1 MIMKKL
7 FLFILIFLILSPLHS
22 QNVKFEWDFKLNRT
36 FTIDKY
42 TKQTVI
48 KNGTRV
54 RHHMIKDYV
63 VLIPVEKKGDYSYLK
78 GRYYSYKK
86 DLSKKSVFQ
95 LDSTYDLDFLMSRRG
110 RYKVP
115 DDKIMP
121 SVRDIPFF
129 PKVMISPGDLWVD
142 KGIEILEFKPP
153 LTLNFN
159 VNYQFVGF
167 EKKFNKKLAKI
178 VFSYIWNHVK
188 EHRNPTI
195 PFKFIGS
202 SFSTL
207 WYDTDIQLPVYTENL
222 YDLGMIYK
230 NGNVIQ
236 YKGELTGFYN
246 LKRTTQERKSVKNEI
261 YKKLKEADSR
271 LHVRKKDDNVII
283 DIDDIYFKFDK
294 DQLTDI
300 AKNKLCNI
308 GKVLAKYKNCR
319 ILSRGHTDNIGTQK
333 YNQDLSERR
342 ALSVIKFLK
351 EKEYIDPDQSSYRG
365 IGEGEPVANNS
376 TKEGRRKNRRVEII
390 ITPE

>member
-1 MIMKKL
+1 MIMKKI
-7 FLFILIFLILSPLHS
+7 FLFVIFILILSPLYS
-22 QNVKFEWDFKLNRT
+22 QKVKFEWDFKLNRN

-48 KNGTRV
+48 KNGKVIRDRMV
-54 RHHMIKDYV
+54 KDYV
-63 VLIPVEKKGDYSYLK
+63 VLIPVEKKNDFSHLK
-78 GRYYSYKK
+78 GRYYSYSK
-86 DLSKKSVFQ
+86 DFSKNSVFQ
-95 LDSTYDLDFLMSRRG
+95 LEATFDLDFLMSRRG
-110 RYKVP
+110 KYEIPK
-115 DDKIMP
+115 DKIMF
-121 SVRDIPFF
+121 SIRDIPLF
-129 PKVMISPGDLWVD
+129 PKEAIAPGDMWED
-142 KGIEILEFKPP
+142 KGIEILEYKPAITLEFK
-153 LTLNFN
+153 
-159 VNYQFVGF
+159 VNYQFVGY

-188 EHRNPTI
+188 EHRHPDI
-195 PFKFIGS
+195 PYKFIGS
-202 SFSTL
+202 SFSAL
-207 WYDTDIQLPVYTENL
+207 WYDVDAHLPVYTENL

-230 NGNVIQ
+230 NGDVIQ
-236 YKGELTGFYN
+236 YKGDLTGYYN
-246 LKRTTQERKSVKNEI
+246 LKRTVQERKSVKNDI
-261 YKKLKEADSR
+261 YKKLKESDSR
-271 LHVRKKDDNVII
+271 LNVRKKDDNVII

-351 EKEYIDPDQSSYRG
+351 EKEYIDPDQSSYKG
-365 IGEGEPVANNS
+365 VGEREPVAGNI